1 MTAGQLFLESL
12 SSGVITQT
20 EIDWLLSQQG
30 RFSRAEQA
38 AMQRLGRL
46 LDQGQIQ
53 LGCRVPPRFPCRQL
67 LQPVVSGLLTQ
78 SVNTR
83 ALASGCSNRNMR
95 SSATRRQV
103 SRNRGMAMPNS
114 WSKSA
119 SIPAVSASPQARIA
133 QQRP

>member
-12 SSGVITQT
+12 SSGVITQA

-53 LGCRVPPRFPCRQL
+53 LGCRVSAQRLRHLQL
-67 LQPVVSGLLTQ
+67 LNDWIEPLG
-78 SVNTR
+78 R
-83 ALASGCSNRNMR
+83 RRR
-95 SSATRRQV
+95 SSVA
-103 SRNRGMAMPNS
+103 A
-114 WSKSA
+114 WASA
-119 SIPAVSASPQARIA
+119 
-133 QQRP
+133 